1 MKTMELYKLLAE
13 ISRKGEKDPEK
24 AKEPAKSRKNPAHFK
39 NRGLNEVPAS
49 KIAPLFEKTCE

>member
-24 AKEPAKSRKNPAHFK
+24 AKEPAKRGKIRRISKNA
-39 NRGLNEVPAS
+39 V
-49 KIAPLFEKTCE
+49 

>member
-1 MKTMELYKLLAE
+1 LPAE

-24 AKEPAKSRKNPAHFK
+24 AKEPEKSRKNPAHFEK
-39 NRGLNEVPAS
+39 RGLNEVPAS